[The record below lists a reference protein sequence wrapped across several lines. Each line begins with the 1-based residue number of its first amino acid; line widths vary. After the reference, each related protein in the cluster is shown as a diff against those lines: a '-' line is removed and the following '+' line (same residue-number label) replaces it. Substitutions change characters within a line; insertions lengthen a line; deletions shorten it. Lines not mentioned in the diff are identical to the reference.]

1 MKVCT
6 FLVEIGTESLPS
18 KILKKLGKDFF
29 YQIISGFKK
38 NNFVYDKVNWFA
50 SSCRLAV
57 KANLIIKSDSNNTNI
72 ECVDQSDTSDTYDK
86 YINNT
91 DTQINH
97 IVNNMNVRSDVCANN
112 FQKIL
117 ECDRNIGIHKNLKY
131 LLCKIISSALEKL
144 SNYEM
149 MRWSDIDVPFIRP
162 VRTVTMLLDT
172 YLIPG
177 CFFGIKTD
185 RVLYGN
191 RCMEDDKITLEH
203 ADHYPDVLIKN
214 GWVIADYDTRKNT
227 ICAEIEKEARKL
239 GGVVDVQD
247 ANSLLEEVTSLVEWP
262 VILSGQF
269 NNKFLVLPREVILHI
284 MRYDQKY
291 FPVYNVIDGVL
302 LPYFIFVSN
311 TISDNYKKIINGH
324 ENVIIPRL
332 MDAEF
337 FLMQDN
343 TCRLEDYIPKLNSV
357 LFHRRLGT
365 LRDKSWRIEELSGW
379 IAEKIGI
386 DIKQTRRA
394 GYLCK
399 CDLMSNMVFEF
410 PSTQGTIGMYYAR
423 RDGES
428 EEIALAQKEHYKPRF
443 SKDKLPTTHISCAV
457 SIADKMD
464 TISGIFSV
472 KELPK
477 GNRDPFAL
485 KRSAIGILRILI
497 YKKLP
502 INLFDLIQKS
512 VKLYGS
518 QLMNTT
524 VINDIHNFMYNRLFS
539 WYHSRGY
546 KLDVIKSVLN
556 VKSGNVVDIDARIQ
570 AVTDFFGLQKEENV
584 KLNLIY
590 KRISNI
596 LLKNKI
602 SYNEDVQY
610 FLLKIPEEI
619 CLAMEVISIEKRL
632 QVLCADYRYYD
643 ALTVVITITS
653 AVNAF
658 FDNVMIMDENENV
671 RINRLTLLNKVRNL
685 FLKVADISLLN
696 V

>member
-29 YQIISGFKK
+29 YQIINGFKK

-50 SSCRLAV
+50 SSFRLAV
-57 KANLIIKSDSNNTNI
+57 KANLIIKSDFNTNI
-72 ECVDQSDTSDTYDK
+72 ECVDQSDTGDTYDK
-86 YINNT
+86 YINNA

-97 IVNNMNVRSDVCANN
+97 IVNNIKIRSGVCVNN
-112 FQKIL
+112 FQRIL
-117 ECDRNIGIHKNLKY
+117 ECDKNVAIHKNLKY

-144 SNYEM
+144 NNYEM
-149 MRWSDIDVPFIRP
+149 MRWSDIDIPFVRP
-162 VRTVTMLLDT
+162 VRTVTILLDT

-177 CFFGIKTD
+177 YFFGIKTD
-185 RVLYGN
+185 RVLHGN

-227 ICAEIEKEARKL
+227 ICVEIEKEARKL
-239 GGVVDVQD
+239 GGFVDVQD
-247 ANSLLEEVTSLVEWP
+247 EKSLLEEVTSLVEWP

-311 TISDNYKKIINGH
+311 TISDNYKKIIDGH
-324 ENVIIPRL
+324 ENVIMPRL

-343 TCRLEDYIPKLNSV
+343 KCRLEDYIPKLNSV
-357 LFHRRLGT
+357 LFHSRLGT

-386 DIKQTRRA
+386 DIEQTRRA

-410 PSTQGTIGMYYAR
+410 PSTQGTIGMHYAL

-428 EEIALAQKEHYKPRF
+428 EEIALAQKEHYQPRF

-464 TISGIFSV
+464 TISGIFGV

-485 KRSAIGILRILI
+485 KRSAIGILRILM

-518 QLMNTT
+518 QLINAT

-539 WYHSRGY
+539 WYLSRGY
-546 KLDVIKSVLN
+546 KLDVIKAVLS
-556 VKSGNVVDIDARIQ
+556 VKSDSVVDIDARIQ
-570 AVTDFFGLQKEENV
+570 AVTDFFGLQKEENI

-596 LLKNKI
+596 LLKKKI

-610 FLLKIPEEI
+610 FLLKMPEEI

-632 QVLCADYRYYD
+632 QVLCMHHRYYD
-643 ALTVVITITS
+643 ALTVVITIIS

-658 FDNVMIMDENENV
+658 FDNVIIMDENENV
-671 RINRLTLLNKVRNL
+671 RINRLTLLNKVKNL
-685 FLKVADISLLN
+685 FLKVADISLLQI
-696 V
+696 